1 MLEKASKISLLQERL
16 ELMNDRDKEFDRIF
30 DYIYDLTRINVQYCA
45 IPGDKID
52 RQLAG
57 IINDNERSSDSVIN
71 KAKMLFVREAEGVY
85 TYCKKK
91 VFMKNEQD
99 RLIIRVGGGYMSLEE
114 FIDTFNPF
122 QSWKPRG
129 SKEESGANK
138 VANPLSSSNG
148 KQGSLNRSLSNC
160 KLQSRSSP
168 RLGIAHLNASK
179 KVSSNNF

>member
-1 MLEKASKISLLQERL
+1 MINEQIAQEKSQMLEKASKITLLQERL

-30 DYIYDLTRINVQYCA
+30 DYIYDLTRINVQYCP
-45 IPGDKID
+45 IVGDKID
-52 RQLAG
+52 KQLAD
-57 IINDNERSSDSVIN
+57 IINNNERSSDSVIN

-122 QSWKPRG
+122 QSWKPKG
-129 SKEESGANK
+129 SKEESGASK
-138 VANPLSSSNG
+138 VANPLASSN
-148 KQGSLNRSLSNC
+148 
-160 KLQSRSSP
+160 
-168 RLGIAHLNASK
+168 
-179 KVSSNNF
+179 